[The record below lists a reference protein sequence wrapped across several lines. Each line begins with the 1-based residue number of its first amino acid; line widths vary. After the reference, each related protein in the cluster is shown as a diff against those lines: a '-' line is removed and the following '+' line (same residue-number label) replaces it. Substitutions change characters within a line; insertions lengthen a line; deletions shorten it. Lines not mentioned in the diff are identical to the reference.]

1 MDSFVTIYSRL
12 NPLAAKRRSMRK
24 DVPLKEILTAACR
37 VFEAVLEESN
47 IKVQISGDQNCKLLC
62 WKQDVV
68 AIFTNLI
75 DNSIFWIRE
84 KEPIE
89 KRITIDI
96 SVSHGKLS
104 RIDYRDTGP
113 GIDKDNIAK
122 GVIFEPGFS
131 TKVDGMGLGLAI
143 AGESA
148 DRNGLVLTALESD
161 EGAYFRLEPK
171 ADIQEELA

>member
-1 MDSFVTIYSRL
+1 MDSFVKIYSRL
-12 NPLAAKRRSMRK
+12 TPLAAKRRSTRK
-24 DVPLKEILTAACR
+24 DVPLKDILTAACR
-37 VFEAVLEESN
+37 IFEVVLDESN
-47 IKVQISGDQNCKLLC
+47 IKVQIYGDQNCKLLC
-62 WKQDVV
+62 WEQDVV

-75 DNSIFWIRE
+75 DNSIFWISEVEPVE
-84 KEPIE
+84 KN
-89 KRITIDI
+89 ITIDI

-113 GIDKDNIAK
+113 GIDKDNIAS

-131 TKVDGMGLGLAI
+131 TKVNGMGLGLAI

-171 ADIQEELA
+171 ADPQEEEA